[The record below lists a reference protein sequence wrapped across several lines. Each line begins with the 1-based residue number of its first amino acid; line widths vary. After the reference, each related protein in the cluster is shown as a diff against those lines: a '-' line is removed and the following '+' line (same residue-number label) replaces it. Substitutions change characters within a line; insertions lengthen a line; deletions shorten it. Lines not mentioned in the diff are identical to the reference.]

1 MRYKLAIF
9 DFDGTL
15 ADSSGWFVEIL
26 NDVAARY
33 RFRQVSRSEIE
44 KLRGKTSREIVRQMR
59 IPFWKMPFIASHMRQ
74 LARDAGDRIALFP
87 GIEKALTDLHVAG
100 LKIGVVSSNAEDTIR
115 RTLGDRL
122 AACID
127 HYECGASMF
136 GKARLV
142 RRLLARAGV
151 AAGQSILVGDET
163 RDIEA
168 AHRAGVDAGAV
179 SWGYI
184 NADALHAQRPV
195 AVFTSVEE
203 MTEFLR
209 READWGPARVR

>member
-15 ADSSGWFVEIL
+15 ADSSGWFLEIL
-26 NDVAARY
+26 NYVAAHY
-33 RFRQVSRSEIE
+33 RFRQVSRSEIDE
-44 KLRGKTSREIVRQMR
+44 LRGKTSREIVRQMR
-59 IPFWKMPFIASHMRQ
+59 IPFWKMPFIARHMRG
-74 LARDAGDRIALFP
+74 LARDAGDRISLFP
-87 GIEKALTDLHVAG
+87 GIEKALTDLSTAG

-115 RTLGDRL
+115 RTLGGRL
-122 AACID
+122 AASID

-142 RRLLARAGV
+142 RRLLARAGLDSRE
-151 AAGQSILVGDET
+151 AILIGDET

-168 AHRAGVDAGAV
+168 ARQAGVAAGAV
-179 SWGYI
+179 CWGYI
-184 NADALHAQRPV
+184 NADALRAQGPV

-203 MTEFLR
+203 MADFLHR
-209 READWGPARVR
+209 

>member
-15 ADSSGWFVEIL
+15 ADSSGWFLEIL
-26 NDVAARY
+26 NDVAAHY
-33 RFRQVSRSEIE
+33 RFRQVSRSEIDE
-44 KLRGKTSREIVRQMR
+44 LRGKTSREIVRQMR
-59 IPFWKMPFIASHMRQ
+59 IPFWKMPFIARHMRE
-74 LARDAGDRIALFP
+74 LARDAGDRISLFP
-87 GIEKALTDLHVAG
+87 GIEKALTDLRTAG

-115 RTLGDRL
+115 RTLGGRL
-122 AACID
+122 AASID

-142 RRLLARAGV
+142 RRLLARAGLDSGE
-151 AAGQSILVGDET
+151 AILIGDET

-168 AHRAGVDAGAV
+168 ARQAGVAAGAV

-184 NADALHAQRPV
+184 NADALRAQGPV

-203 MTEFLR
+203 MADFLR
-209 READWGPARVR
+209 R